1 MKERV
6 MRIVRVV
13 AISGLIAVLSSS
25 APAQTAAQQTQ
36 SVTPPSA
43 AKPPVDAADMTTATY
58 GDWLLR
64 CRQAPGQTPS
74 KSCEIVQSLV
84 VQGQTAP
91 IAQLAFGYTAPKQP
105 LVFTAV
111 VPVNVAFPSAVRVSI
126 DDKDKVPLDATFTRC
141 LPTGCFASAAMTDE
155 MLTKWRTHDQA
166 GRLTFKNG
174 AGQET
179 VVPMSFRG
187 LARALEALTKE
198 SGAR

>member
-1 MKERV
+1 
-6 MRIVRVV
+6 MRIVRLVT
-13 AISGLIAVLSSS
+13 IGGLAAVLSASVL
-25 APAQTAAQQTQ
+25 AQTATQQTQ
-36 SVTPPSA
+36 TVTPPAA
-43 AKPPVDAADMTTATY
+43 AKPPADTADMTTATY

-74 KSCEIVQSLV
+74 KSCEIVQSLI

-91 IAQLAFGYTAPKQP
+91 IAQLAFGYPTPKQP
-105 LVFTAV
+105 LFFTAV
-111 VPVNVAFPSAVRVSI
+111 VPVNVTFPSAVRIAI
-126 DDKDKVPLDATFTRC
+126 DDKDKAPLDAAFTRC
-141 LPTGCFASAAMTDE
+141 LPTGCFASATMADE